1 MKEAEWEDTA
11 FQAGGVVHGHPATTA
26 GYRHDTPSSRR
37 DRCRKE
43 RKGRGTGL
51 RITYIYPSR
60 SSWLPCTSGG
70 GSDSMAQNVIDILK
84 QEHEMV
90 LSQLSEL
97 SSTGTSN
104 REQKY
109 TTMKKNLISHMIG
122 GEEQAVYPKLMDS
135 GGMKEIALESI
146 EEHNAVKTLLS
157 QLDSAS
163 TSEEDVWV
171 AKITVIQ
178 ENVKHHI
185 SEEEEH
191 IFPEMQQKMSSAELL
206 SLGSSYEEAKKSAMP
221 MAAR

>member
-1 MKEAEWEDTA
+1 M
-11 FQAGGVVHGHPATTA
+11 QA
-26 GYRHDTPSSRR
+26 SLS
-37 DRCRKE
+37 
-43 RKGRGTGL
+43 
-51 RITYIYPSR
+51 
-60 SSWLPCTSGG
+60 G
-70 GSDSMAQNVIDILK
+70 GSDQMAQNVVDILK

-97 SSTGTSN
+97 SSKGTSN

-109 TTMKKNLISHMIG
+109 SSLKENLIPHMI

-135 GGMKEIALESI
+135 GMQEMALESI

-163 TSEEDVWV
+163 TSKEDVWV

-191 IFPEMQQKMSSAELL
+191 IFPEMQQKMSNDDLS
-206 SLGSSYEEAKKSAMP
+206 SLGSSYEDAKKAALP
-221 MAAR
+221 VAAR